1 MKFTRTL
8 ASVAAAAV
16 AVSSLA
22 VSTFADWDG
31 ANKDGNVIID
41 VADILP
47 KGVDINDVYGVRINF
62 TDASA
67 DVLAQG
73 ANGGFIFSTKSNNW
87 NQLQWCNGCDTS
99 EKPEAHNILWDTKTN
114 SITRMEE
121 KPFFT
126 AEDISGANGTYGQ
139 IALSEWWGGDI
150 AYSSIDLLNKD
161 GEKLPVASDDVKPGT
176 PDDVTPGTS
185 EDVEEIVD
193 VAIKNAGRT
202 VVDSGLVRTNIIN
215 AFTGDEADVIAEKA
229 DFANAV
235 KVKVQFTVSNFTT
248 PFKAWI
254 SFADKD
260 WGVQYWG
267 EGNTGNANAEATV
280 VDVTGNGTY
289 EVELTFAN
297 KIAAAEFIAVCTDLE
312 AEEDATD
319 IPTIAI
325 DSVKVVVDNTP
336 DEDPTP
342 GKDSGETPEPG
353 KDSGETPE
361 PGKDSGET
369 PEPGKDSGETPEPG
383 KDSGETPEPGK
394 DSGETPEDP
403 DKPIVNPDDN
413 KKPDDNKNPASPDTG
428 VTAAVLPA
436 ALAAASL
443 AVAGIV
449 LKKRK

>member
-22 VSTFADWDG
+22 VSAFAAWDG
-31 ANKDGNVIID
+31 ADGNGNLVLN

-47 KGVDINDVYGVRINF
+47 EGVDINDVYGVRINF
-62 TDASA
+62 TDAAA
-67 DVLAQG
+67 DVVAQG
-73 ANGGFIFSTKSNNW
+73 AGGGFIFSTASNNW

-99 EKPEAHNILWDTKTN
+99 EKPEGHDIQWDAETK

-126 AEDISGANGTYGQ
+126 AEDISGAEGTYGQ

-150 AYSSIDLLNKD
+150 AYSSIDFLNKD
-161 GEKLPVASDDVKPGT
+161 GEKLPVVS
-176 PDDVTPGTS
+176 DDVTPGTS

-193 VAIKNAGRT
+193 VTIKNAGRT

-215 AFTGDEADVIAEKA
+215 AWTGDDADVIAEKA

-267 EGNTGNANAEATV
+267 EGNEKNANAEGTV

-297 KIAAAEFIAVCTDLE
+297 KIAAAEFIAVCTDLA

-325 DSVKVVVDNTP
+325 DSVKIVVDNSTP
-336 DEDPTP
+336 EEPEEPANPGESSGEVPEEPEEPANP
-342 GKDSGETPEPG
+342 GKSSG
-353 KDSGETPE
+353 KI
-361 PGKDSGET
+361 
-369 PEPGKDSGETPEPG
+369 
-383 KDSGETPEPGK
+383 
-394 DSGETPEDP
+394 P
-403 DKPIVNPDDN
+403 DKPV
-413 KKPDDNKNPASPDTG
+413 SPDTG
-428 VTAAVLPA
+428 VAVAVVPA
-436 ALAAASL
+436 ALAAA
-443 AVAGIV
+443 AVATAGIV
-449 LKKRK
+449 LKKRSK

>member
-22 VSTFADWDG
+22 VSAFAAWDG
-31 ANKDGNVIID
+31 ANKDGNVILN

-47 KGVDINDVYGVRINF
+47 EGVDINDVYGVRINF

-67 DVLAQG
+67 DVLSQG
-73 ANGGFIFSTKSNNW
+73 AGGGFIFSTASNNW

-99 EKPEAHNILWDTKTN
+99 EKPEAHDILLDTKTN

-126 AEDISGANGTYGQ
+126 AEDISGAEGTYGQ
-139 IALSEWWGGDI
+139 IALSQWWGGDI
-150 AYSSIDLLNKD
+150 AYSSVDFLNKD
-161 GEKLPVASDDVKPGT
+161 GEKLPVASDDV
-176 PDDVTPGTS
+176 TPGTS
-185 EDVEEIVD
+185 EDVEETVD

-202 VVDSGLVRTNIIN
+202 VVDNGLVRTNIIN
-215 AFTGDEADVIAEKA
+215 AWTGDDADVIAEKA
-229 DFANAV
+229 DFAGAT

-254 SFADKD
+254 SFADKS

-267 EGNTGNANAEATV
+267 EGNTGNANAEGTV

-297 KIAAAEFIAVCTDLE
+297 KIDAAEFIAVCTDLA

-325 DSVKVVVDNTP
+325 DSVKIVVDN
-336 DEDPTP
+336 
-342 GKDSGETPEPG
+342 STPEEPEEPVNPG
-353 KDSGETPE
+353 ESSGDVPE
-361 PGKDSGET
+361 PVKPGESSGK
-369 PEPGKDSGETPEPG
+369 
-383 KDSGETPEPGK
+383 
-394 DSGETPEDP
+394 TPEDP
-403 DKPIVNPDDN
+403 DKPV
-413 KKPDDNKNPASPDTG
+413 SPETG
-428 VTAAVLPA
+428 VAVAVVPA
-436 ALAAASL
+436 ALAAA
-443 AVAGIV
+443 AVATAGVV
-449 LKKRK
+449 LKKSSK

>member
-22 VSTFADWDG
+22 VSAFAAWDG
-31 ANKDGNVIID
+31 ANKDGNVILN

-47 KGVDINDVYGVRINF
+47 EGVDINDVYGVRINF

-67 DVLAQG
+67 DVLSQG
-73 ANGGFIFSTKSNNW
+73 AGGGFIFSTASNNW

-99 EKPEAHNILWDTKTN
+99 EKPEAHDILLDTKTN

-126 AEDISGANGTYGQ
+126 AEDISGAEGTYGQ
-139 IALSEWWGGDI
+139 IALSQWWGGDI
-150 AYSSIDLLNKD
+150 AYSSVDFLNKD
-161 GEKLPVASDDVKPGT
+161 GEKLPVASDDV
-176 PDDVTPGTS
+176 TPGTS
-185 EDVEEIVD
+185 EDVEETVD

-202 VVDSGLVRTNIIN
+202 VVDNGLVRTNIIN
-215 AFTGDEADVIAEKA
+215 AWTGDDADVIAEKA
-229 DFANAV
+229 DFAGAT

-254 SFADKD
+254 SFADKS

-267 EGNTGNANAEATV
+267 EGNTGNANAEGTV

-297 KIAAAEFIAVCTDLE
+297 KIDAAEFIAVCTDLA

-325 DSVKVVVDNTP
+325 DSVKIVVDNSTPEEP
-336 DEDPTP
+336 DESVNP
-342 GKDSGETPEPG
+342 GESSGDVPEPVKPGESSGETP
-353 KDSGETPE
+353 K
-361 PGKDSGET
+361 
-369 PEPGKDSGETPEPG
+369 
-383 KDSGETPEPGK
+383 
-394 DSGETPEDP
+394 DP
-403 DKPIVNPDDN
+403 DKPV
-413 KKPDDNKNPASPDTG
+413 SPDTG
-428 VTAAVLPA
+428 VAVAVVPA
-436 ALAAASL
+436 ALAAA
-443 AVAGIV
+443 AVATAGVV
-449 LKKRK
+449 LKKRSK

>member
-22 VSTFADWDG
+22 VSAFAAWDG
-31 ANKDGNVIID
+31 ANKDGNLILN

-47 KGVDINDVYGVRINF
+47 EGVDINDVYGVRINF

-67 DVLAQG
+67 DVLSQG
-73 ANGGFIFSTKSNNW
+73 AGGGFIFSTASNNW

-99 EKPEAHNILWDTKTN
+99 EKPEGHDILLDTKTN

-126 AEDISGANGTYGQ
+126 AEDISGAEGTYGQ

-150 AYSSIDLLNKD
+150 AYSSVDFLNKD
-161 GEKLPVASDDVKPGT
+161 GKKLPVASE
-176 PDDVTPGTS
+176 DVTPGTT
-185 EDVEEIVD
+185 EDVEDIVD

-215 AFTGDEADVIAEKA
+215 AWTGDEADVIAEKA

-254 SFADKD
+254 SFADKS

-267 EGNTGNANAEATV
+267 EGNTGNANAEGTV

-297 KIAAAEFIAVCTDLE
+297 KIDAAEFIAVCTDLA

-325 DSVKVVVDNTP
+325 DSVKIVVDNSTP
-336 DEDPTP
+336 EEPEEPANPGESSGEVPEEPEEPANP
-342 GKDSGETPEPG
+342 GKSSG
-353 KDSGETPE
+353 KI
-361 PGKDSGET
+361 
-369 PEPGKDSGETPEPG
+369 
-383 KDSGETPEPGK
+383 
-394 DSGETPEDP
+394 P
-403 DKPIVNPDDN
+403 DKPV
-413 KKPDDNKNPASPDTG
+413 SPETG
-428 VTAAVLPA
+428 VAVAVVPA
-436 ALAAASL
+436 ALAAA
-443 AVAGIV
+443 AVATAGIV
-449 LKKRK
+449 LKKRSK

>member
-22 VSTFADWDG
+22 VSAFAAWDG
-31 ANKDGNVIID
+31 ANKDGNVILN

-47 KGVDINDVYGVRINF
+47 EGVDINDVYGVRINF

-67 DVLAQG
+67 DVLSQG
-73 ANGGFIFSTKSNNW
+73 AGGGFIFSTASNNW

-99 EKPEAHNILWDTKTN
+99 EKPEAHDILLDTKTN

-126 AEDISGANGTYGQ
+126 AEDISGAEGTYGQ
-139 IALSEWWGGDI
+139 IALSQWWGGDI
-150 AYSSIDLLNKD
+150 AYSSVDFLNKD
-161 GEKLPVASDDVKPGT
+161 GEKLPVASDDV
-176 PDDVTPGTS
+176 TPGTS
-185 EDVEEIVD
+185 EDVEETVD

-202 VVDSGLVRTNIIN
+202 VVDNGLVRTNIIN
-215 AFTGDEADVIAEKA
+215 AWTGDDADVIAEKA
-229 DFANAV
+229 DFAGAT

-254 SFADKD
+254 SFADKS

-267 EGNTGNANAEATV
+267 EGNTGNANAEGTV

-297 KIAAAEFIAVCTDLE
+297 KIDAAEFIAVCTDLA

-325 DSVKVVVDNTP
+325 DSVKIVVDNSTPEEP
-336 DEDPTP
+336 DEPVNP
-342 GKDSGETPEPG
+342 GESSDDVPEPVKPGESSGETP
-353 KDSGETPE
+353 K
-361 PGKDSGET
+361 
-369 PEPGKDSGETPEPG
+369 
-383 KDSGETPEPGK
+383 
-394 DSGETPEDP
+394 DP
-403 DKPIVNPDDN
+403 DKPV
-413 KKPDDNKNPASPDTG
+413 SPDTG
-428 VTAAVLPA
+428 VAVAVVPA
-436 ALAAASL
+436 ALAAA
-443 AVAGIV
+443 AVATAGVV
-449 LKKRK
+449 LKKRSK

>member
-22 VSTFADWDG
+22 VSAFAAWDG
-31 ANKDGNVIID
+31 ANKDGNVILN

-47 KGVDINDVYGVRINF
+47 EGVDINDVYGVRINF

-67 DVLAQG
+67 DVLSQG
-73 ANGGFIFSTKSNNW
+73 AGGGFIFSTASNNW

-99 EKPEAHNILWDTKTN
+99 EKPEAHDILLDTKTN

-126 AEDISGANGTYGQ
+126 AEDISGAEGTYGQ

-150 AYSSIDLLNKD
+150 AYSSVDFLNKD
-161 GEKLPVASDDVKPGT
+161 GKKLPVAS
-176 PDDVTPGTS
+176 DDVTPGTS
-185 EDVEEIVD
+185 EDVEETVD

-202 VVDSGLVRTNIIN
+202 VVDDGHVRTNIIN
-215 AFTGDEADVIAEKA
+215 AWTGNDADVIAEKA

-254 SFADKD
+254 SFADKS

-267 EGNTGNANAEATV
+267 EGNDGNAKAEGTV

-297 KIAAAEFIAVCTDLE
+297 KIDAAEFIAVCTDLA

-325 DSVKVVVDNTP
+325 DSVKIVVDNSTP
-336 DEDPTP
+336 EEPATP
-342 GKDSGETPEPG
+342 GESSGEVPEEPANPGKSSGKTPE
-353 KDSGETPE
+353 E
-361 PGKDSGET
+361 PT
-369 PEPGKDSGETPEPG
+369 
-383 KDSGETPEPGK
+383 
-394 DSGETPEDP
+394 P
-403 DKPIVNPDDN
+403 DKPV
-413 KKPDDNKNPASPDTG
+413 SPDTG
-428 VTAAVLPA
+428 VAVAVVPA
-436 ALAAASL
+436 ALAAA
-443 AVAGIV
+443 AVATAGIV
-449 LKKRK
+449 LKKRSK

>member
-22 VSTFADWDG
+22 VSAFAAWDG
-31 ANKDGNVIID
+31 ANKDGNLILD
-41 VADILP
+41 VANILP
-47 KGVDINDVYGVRINF
+47 EGVDINDVYGVRINF

-67 DVLAQG
+67 DVLSQG
-73 ANGGFIFSTKSNNW
+73 AGGGFIFSTASNNW

-99 EKPEAHNILWDTKTN
+99 EKPEAHDILLDTKTN

-126 AEDISGANGTYGQ
+126 AEDISGAEGTYGQ

-150 AYSSIDLLNKD
+150 AYSSIDFLNKD
-161 GEKLPVASDDVKPGT
+161 GKKLPVAS
-176 PDDVTPGTS
+176 DDVTPGTS
-185 EDVEEIVD
+185 EDVEETVD

-215 AFTGDEADVIAEKA
+215 SWTGDEADVIAEKA

-254 SFADKD
+254 SFADKS

-267 EGNTGNANAEATV
+267 EGNTGNANAEGTV

-297 KIAAAEFIAVCTDLE
+297 KIAAAEFIAVCTDLA

-325 DSVKVVVDNTP
+325 DSVKIVVDNSTP
-336 DEDPTP
+336 DEPEEPVNP
-342 GKDSGETPEPG
+342 GESSGDVPEPV
-353 KDSGETPE
+353 KPGE
-361 PGKDSGET
+361 S
-369 PEPGKDSGETPEPG
+369 
-383 KDSGETPEPGK
+383 
-394 DSGETPEDP
+394 SGETPEDP
-403 DKPIVNPDDN
+403 DKPV
-413 KKPDDNKNPASPDTG
+413 SPDTG
-428 VTAAVLPA
+428 VAVAVVPA
-436 ALAAASL
+436 ALAAA
-443 AVAGIV
+443 AVATAGVV
-449 LKKRK
+449 LKKRSK

>member
-22 VSTFADWDG
+22 VSAFAAWDG
-31 ANKDGNVIID
+31 ANKDGNVILN

-47 KGVDINDVYGVRINF
+47 EGVDINDVYGVRINF

-67 DVLAQG
+67 DVLSQG
-73 ANGGFIFSTKSNNW
+73 AGGGFIFSTASNNW

-99 EKPEAHNILWDTKTN
+99 EKPEAHDILLDTETN

-126 AEDISGANGTYGQ
+126 AEDISGAEGTYGQ
-139 IALSEWWGGDI
+139 IALSQWWGGDI
-150 AYSSIDLLNKD
+150 AHSSVDFLNKD
-161 GEKLPVASDDVKPGT
+161 GEKLPVASDDV
-176 PDDVTPGTS
+176 TPGTS
-185 EDVEEIVD
+185 EDVEETVD

-202 VVDSGLVRTNIIN
+202 VVDNGLVRTNIIN
-215 AFTGDEADVIAEKA
+215 AWTGDDADVIAEKA
-229 DFANAV
+229 DFAGAT

-254 SFADKD
+254 SFADKS

-267 EGNTGNANAEATV
+267 EGNTGNANAEGTV

-297 KIAAAEFIAVCTDLE
+297 KIDAAEFIAVCTDLA

-325 DSVKVVVDNTP
+325 DSVKIVVDNSTPEEP
-336 DEDPTP
+336 DEPVNP
-342 GKDSGETPEPG
+342 GESSGDVPEPVKPGESSGETP
-353 KDSGETPE
+353 K
-361 PGKDSGET
+361 
-369 PEPGKDSGETPEPG
+369 
-383 KDSGETPEPGK
+383 
-394 DSGETPEDP
+394 DP
-403 DKPIVNPDDN
+403 DKPV
-413 KKPDDNKNPASPDTG
+413 SPDTG
-428 VTAAVLPA
+428 VAVAVVPA
-436 ALAAASL
+436 ALAAA
-443 AVAGIV
+443 AVATAGVV
-449 LKKRK
+449 LKKRSK

>member
-22 VSTFADWDG
+22 VSAFAAWDG
-31 ANKDGNVIID
+31 ANKDGNVILN

-47 KGVDINDVYGVRINF
+47 EGVDINDVYGVRINF

-67 DVLAQG
+67 DVLSQG
-73 ANGGFIFSTKSNNW
+73 AGGGFIFSTASNNW

-99 EKPEAHNILWDTKTN
+99 EKPEAHDILLDTKTN

-126 AEDISGANGTYGQ
+126 AEDISGAEGTYGQ
-139 IALSEWWGGDI
+139 IALSQWWGGDI
-150 AYSSIDLLNKD
+150 AYSSVDFLNKD
-161 GEKLPVASDDVKPGT
+161 GEKLPVASDDV
-176 PDDVTPGTS
+176 TPGTS
-185 EDVEEIVD
+185 EDVEETVD

-202 VVDSGLVRTNIIN
+202 VVDNGLVRTNIIN
-215 AFTGDEADVIAEKA
+215 AWTGDDADVIAEKA
-229 DFANAV
+229 DFAGAT

-254 SFADKD
+254 SFADKS

-267 EGNTGNANAEATV
+267 EGNTGNANAEGTV

-297 KIAAAEFIAVCTDLE
+297 KIDAAEFIAVCTALA

-325 DSVKVVVDNTP
+325 DSVKIVVDNSTPEEP
-336 DEDPTP
+336 DEPVNP
-342 GKDSGETPEPG
+342 GESSGDVPEPVKPGESSGETP
-353 KDSGETPE
+353 K
-361 PGKDSGET
+361 
-369 PEPGKDSGETPEPG
+369 
-383 KDSGETPEPGK
+383 
-394 DSGETPEDP
+394 DP
-403 DKPIVNPDDN
+403 DKPV
-413 KKPDDNKNPASPDTG
+413 SPDTG
-428 VTAAVLPA
+428 VAVAVVPA
-436 ALAAASL
+436 ALAAA
-443 AVAGIV
+443 AVATAGVV
-449 LKKRK
+449 LKKRSK

>member
-22 VSTFADWDG
+22 VSAFAAWDG
-31 ANKDGNVIID
+31 ADSSGNLILN

-47 KGVDINDVYGVRINF
+47 EGVDINDVYGVRINF

-67 DVLAQG
+67 DVLSQG
-73 ANGGFIFSTKSNNW
+73 AGGGFIFSTASNNW

-99 EKPEAHNILWDTKTN
+99 EKPEAHDILLDTKTN

-126 AEDISGANGTYGQ
+126 AEDISGAEGTYGQ

-150 AYSSIDLLNKD
+150 AYSSVDFLNKD
-161 GEKLPVASDDVKPGT
+161 GEKLPVASDDV
-176 PDDVTPGTS
+176 TPGTS
-185 EDVEEIVD
+185 EDVEETVD

-202 VVDSGLVRTNIIN
+202 VVDNGLVRTNIIN
-215 AFTGDEADVIAEKA
+215 AWTGDEADVIAEKA

-254 SFADKD
+254 SFADKSC
-260 WGVQYWG
+260 GVQYWG
-267 EGNTGNANAEATV
+267 EGNTGNANAEGTV

-297 KIAAAEFIAVCTDLE
+297 KIAAAEFIAVCTDLA

-325 DSVKVVVDNTP
+325 DSVKIVVDNSTP
-336 DEDPTP
+336 NEPEEPVNP
-342 GKDSGETPEPG
+342 GESSGDVPEPVKPGESSG
-353 KDSGETPE
+353 K
-361 PGKDSGET
+361 
-369 PEPGKDSGETPEPG
+369 
-383 KDSGETPEPGK
+383 
-394 DSGETPEDP
+394 TPEDP
-403 DKPIVNPDDN
+403 DKPV
-413 KKPDDNKNPASPDTG
+413 SPETG
-428 VTAAVLPA
+428 VAVAVVPA
-436 ALAAASL
+436 ALAAA
-443 AVAGIV
+443 AVATAGVV
-449 LKKRK
+449 LKKRSK

>member
-22 VSTFADWDG
+22 VSAFAAWDG
-31 ANKDGNVIID
+31 ANKEGNVILN

-47 KGVDINDVYGVRINF
+47 EGVDINDVYGVRINF

-67 DVLAQG
+67 DVLSQG
-73 ANGGFIFSTKSNNW
+73 AGGGFIFSTASNNW

-99 EKPEAHNILWDTKTN
+99 EKPEAHDILLDTKTN

-126 AEDISGANGTYGQ
+126 AEDISGAEGTYGQ
-139 IALSEWWGGDI
+139 IALSQWWGGDI
-150 AYSSIDLLNKD
+150 AYSSVDFLNKD
-161 GEKLPVASDDVKPGT
+161 GEKLPVASDDV
-176 PDDVTPGTS
+176 TPGTS
-185 EDVEEIVD
+185 EDVEETVD

-202 VVDSGLVRTNIIN
+202 VVDNGLVRTNIIN
-215 AFTGDEADVIAEKA
+215 AWTGDDADVIAEKA
-229 DFANAV
+229 DFAGAT

-254 SFADKD
+254 SFADKS

-267 EGNTGNANAEATV
+267 EGNTGNANAEGTV

-297 KIAAAEFIAVCTDLE
+297 KIDAAEFIAVCTDLA

-325 DSVKVVVDNTP
+325 DSVKIVVDNSTPEEP
-336 DEDPTP
+336 DEPVNP
-342 GKDSGETPEPG
+342 GESSGDVPEPVKPGESSGETP
-353 KDSGETPE
+353 K
-361 PGKDSGET
+361 
-369 PEPGKDSGETPEPG
+369 
-383 KDSGETPEPGK
+383 
-394 DSGETPEDP
+394 DP
-403 DKPIVNPDDN
+403 DKPV
-413 KKPDDNKNPASPDTG
+413 SPDTG
-428 VTAAVLPA
+428 VAVAVVPA
-436 ALAAASL
+436 ALAAA
-443 AVAGIV
+443 AVATAGVV
-449 LKKRK
+449 LKKRSK

>member
-22 VSTFADWDG
+22 VSAFAAWDG
-31 ANKDGNVIID
+31 ANKDGNVILN

-47 KGVDINDVYGVRINF
+47 EGVDINDVYGVRINF

-67 DVLAQG
+67 DVLSQG
-73 ANGGFIFSTKSNNW
+73 AGGGFIFSTASNNW

-99 EKPEAHNILWDTKTN
+99 EKPEAHDILLDTKTN

-126 AEDISGANGTYGQ
+126 AEDISGAEGTYGQ
-139 IALSEWWGGDI
+139 IALSQWWGGDI
-150 AYSSIDLLNKD
+150 AYSSVDFLNKD
-161 GEKLPVASDDVKPGT
+161 GEKLPVAS
-176 PDDVTPGTS
+176 DDVTPGTS

-193 VAIKNAGRT
+193 VTLKNAGRT
-202 VVDSGLVRTNIIN
+202 VVDNGLVRTNIIN
-215 AFTGDEADVIAEKA
+215 AWTGNDADVIAEKA

-254 SFADKD
+254 SFADKS

-267 EGNTGNANAEATV
+267 EGNDGNAKAEGTV

-297 KIAAAEFIAVCTDLE
+297 KIDAAEFIAVCTDLA

-325 DSVKVVVDNTP
+325 DSVKIVVDNSTPEEP
-336 DEDPTP
+336 DEPVKP
-342 GKDSGETPEPG
+342 GESSGEVPEEPVKPG
-353 KDSGETPE
+353 ES
-361 PGKDSGET
+361 
-369 PEPGKDSGETPEPG
+369 
-383 KDSGETPEPGK
+383 
-394 DSGETPEDP
+394 SGETPEDP
-403 DKPIVNPDDN
+403 DKPV
-413 KKPDDNKNPASPDTG
+413 SPDTG
-428 VTAAVLPA
+428 VAVAVVPA
-436 ALAAASL
+436 ALAAA
-443 AVAGIV
+443 AVATAGVV
-449 LKKRK
+449 LKKRSK

>member
-8 ASVAAAAV
+8 ASVVAAAV

-22 VSTFADWDG
+22 VSAFAAWDG
-31 ANKDGNVIID
+31 ANKDGNVILN

-47 KGVDINDVYGVRINF
+47 EGVDINDVYGVRINF

-67 DVLAQG
+67 DVLSQG
-73 ANGGFIFSTKSNNW
+73 AGGGFIFSTASNNW

-99 EKPEAHNILWDTKTN
+99 EKPEAHDILLDTKTN

-126 AEDISGANGTYGQ
+126 AEDISGAEGTYGQ
-139 IALSEWWGGDI
+139 IALSQWWGGDI
-150 AYSSIDLLNKD
+150 AYSSVDFLNKD
-161 GEKLPVASDDVKPGT
+161 GEKLPVASDDV
-176 PDDVTPGTS
+176 TPGTS
-185 EDVEEIVD
+185 EDVEETVD

-202 VVDSGLVRTNIIN
+202 VVDNGLVRTNIIN
-215 AFTGDEADVIAEKA
+215 AWTGDDADVIAEKA
-229 DFANAV
+229 DFAGAT

-254 SFADKD
+254 SFADKS

-267 EGNTGNANAEATV
+267 EGNTGNANAEGTV

-297 KIAAAEFIAVCTDLE
+297 KIDAAEFIAVCTDLA

-325 DSVKVVVDNTP
+325 DSVKIVVDNSTPEEP
-336 DEDPTP
+336 DEPVNP
-342 GKDSGETPEPG
+342 GESSGDVPEPVKPGESSGE
-353 KDSGETPE
+353 K
-361 PGKDSGET
+361 
-369 PEPGKDSGETPEPG
+369 
-383 KDSGETPEPGK
+383 
-394 DSGETPEDP
+394 PEDP
-403 DKPIVNPDDN
+403 DKPV
-413 KKPDDNKNPASPDTG
+413 SPDTG
-428 VTAAVLPA
+428 VAVAVVPA
-436 ALAAASL
+436 ALAAA
-443 AVAGIV
+443 AVATAGVV
-449 LKKRK
+449 LKKRSK

>member
-22 VSTFADWDG
+22 VSAFAALDG
-31 ANKDGNVIID
+31 ANKDGNVILN

-47 KGVDINDVYGVRINF
+47 EGVDINDVYGVRINF

-67 DVLAQG
+67 DVLSKG
-73 ANGGFIFSTKSNNW
+73 AGGGFIFSTASNNW

-99 EKPEAHNILWDTKTN
+99 EKPEEHDILLDTKTN

-126 AEDISGANGTYGQ
+126 AEDISGAEGTYGQ
-139 IALSEWWGGDI
+139 IAFSQWWGGGI
-150 AYSSIDLLNKD
+150 AYSSVDFLNKD
-161 GEKLPVASDDVKPGT
+161 GEKLPVASDDV
-176 PDDVTPGTS
+176 TPGTS
-185 EDVEEIVD
+185 EDVEETVD

-202 VVDSGLVRTNIIN
+202 VVDNGLVRTNIIN
-215 AFTGDEADVIAEKA
+215 AWTGDDADVIAEKA
-229 DFANAV
+229 DFAGAT

-254 SFADKD
+254 SFADKS

-267 EGNTGNANAEATV
+267 EGNTGNANAEGTV

-297 KIAAAEFIAVCTDLE
+297 KIDAAEFIAVCTDLA

-325 DSVKVVVDNTP
+325 DSVKIVVDNSTPEEP
-336 DEDPTP
+336 DEPVNP
-342 GKDSGETPEPG
+342 GESSGDVPEPVKPGESSGETP
-353 KDSGETPE
+353 K
-361 PGKDSGET
+361 
-369 PEPGKDSGETPEPG
+369 
-383 KDSGETPEPGK
+383 
-394 DSGETPEDP
+394 DP
-403 DKPIVNPDDN
+403 DKPV
-413 KKPDDNKNPASPDTG
+413 SPDTG
-428 VTAAVLPA
+428 VAVAVVPA
-436 ALAAASL
+436 ALAAA
-443 AVAGIV
+443 AVATAGVV
-449 LKKRK
+449 LKKRSK

>member
-22 VSTFADWDG
+22 VSAFAAWDG
-31 ANKDGNVIID
+31 ADSNGNLKLN

-47 KGVDINDVYGVRINF
+47 EGVDINDVYGVRINF

-67 DVLAQG
+67 DVLSQG
-73 ANGGFIFSTKSNNW
+73 AGGAFIFSTASNNW

-99 EKPEAHNILWDTKTN
+99 EKPEAHDILLDTKTN

-126 AEDISGANGTYGQ
+126 AEDISGAEGTYGQ
-139 IALSEWWGGDI
+139 IALSQWWGGDI
-150 AYSSIDLLNKD
+150 AYSSVDFLNKD
-161 GEKLPVASDDVKPGT
+161 GEKLPVASDDV
-176 PDDVTPGTS
+176 TPGTS
-185 EDVEEIVD
+185 EDVEETVD

-202 VVDSGLVRTNIIN
+202 VVDNGLVRTNIIN
-215 AFTGDEADVIAEKA
+215 AWTGDDADVIAEKA
-229 DFANAV
+229 DFAGAT

-254 SFADKD
+254 SFADKS

-267 EGNTGNANAEATV
+267 EGNTGNANAEGTV

-297 KIAAAEFIAVCTDLE
+297 KIDAAEFIAVCTDLA

-325 DSVKVVVDNTP
+325 DSVKIVVDNSTPEEP
-336 DEDPTP
+336 DEPVNP
-342 GKDSGETPEPG
+342 GESSGDVPEPVKPGESSGE
-353 KDSGETPE
+353 K
-361 PGKDSGET
+361 
-369 PEPGKDSGETPEPG
+369 
-383 KDSGETPEPGK
+383 
-394 DSGETPEDP
+394 PEDP
-403 DKPIVNPDDN
+403 DKPV
-413 KKPDDNKNPASPDTG
+413 SPDTG
-428 VTAAVLPA
+428 VAVAVVPA
-436 ALAAASL
+436 ALAAA
-443 AVAGIV
+443 AVATAGVV
-449 LKKRK
+449 LKKRSK

>member
-22 VSTFADWDG
+22 VSAFAAWDG
-31 ANKDGNVIID
+31 ADSNGNLILN

-47 KGVDINDVYGVRINF
+47 EGVDINDVYGVRINF
-62 TDASA
+62 TDAA
-67 DVLAQG
+67 AEVVAQG
-73 ANGGFIFSTKSNNW
+73 AGGGFIFSTASNNW

-99 EKPEAHNILWDTKTN
+99 EKPEGHDIQWDAETK

-126 AEDISGANGTYGQ
+126 AEDISGAEGTYGQ
-139 IALSEWWGGDI
+139 VALSEWWGGDI
-150 AYSSIDLLNKD
+150 AYSSVDFLNKD
-161 GEKLPVASDDVKPGT
+161 GKKLPVAD
-176 PDDVTPGTS
+176 DDVTPGTS

-193 VAIKNAGRT
+193 VTIKNAGRT

-215 AFTGDEADVIAEKA
+215 AWTGDDADVIAEKA
-229 DFANAV
+229 DFAGAT

-254 SFADKD
+254 SFADKS

-267 EGNTGNANAEATV
+267 EGNTGNANAEGTV

-297 KIAAAEFIAVCTDLE
+297 KIDAAEFIAVCTDLA

-325 DSVKVVVDNTP
+325 DSVKIAVVKETP
-336 DEDPTP
+336 NEPEEPVNPGESSGEVPEEPVNPGKSSGKTPEEPTP
-342 GKDSGETPEPG
+342 N
-353 KDSGETPE
+353 
-361 PGKDSGET
+361 
-369 PEPGKDSGETPEPG
+369 
-383 KDSGETPEPGK
+383 
-394 DSGETPEDP
+394 
-403 DKPIVNPDDN
+403 KPV
-413 KKPDDNKNPASPDTG
+413 SPNTG
-428 VTAAVLPA
+428 VAVAVVPA
-436 ALAAASL
+436 ALAAA
-443 AVAGIV
+443 AVATAGVV
-449 LKKRK
+449 LKKRSK

>member
-22 VSTFADWDG
+22 VSAFAAWDG
-31 ANKDGNVIID
+31 ANKDGNVILN

-47 KGVDINDVYGVRINF
+47 EGVDINDVYGVRINF

-67 DVLAQG
+67 DVLSQG
-73 ANGGFIFSTKSNNW
+73 AGGGFIFSTASNNW

-99 EKPEAHNILWDTKTN
+99 EKPEAHDILLDTKTN

-126 AEDISGANGTYGQ
+126 AEDISGAEGTYGQ

-150 AYSSIDLLNKD
+150 AYSSVDFLNKD
-161 GEKLPVASDDVKPGT
+161 GEKLPVAS
-176 PDDVTPGTS
+176 DDVTPGTS

-193 VAIKNAGRT
+193 VTLKNAGRT
-202 VVDSGLVRTNIIN
+202 VVDNGLVRTNIIN
-215 AFTGDEADVIAEKA
+215 AWTGNDADVIAEKA
-229 DFANAV
+229 DFAGAT

-248 PFKAWI
+248 PFKAWL
-254 SFADKD
+254 SFADKS

-267 EGNTGNANAEATV
+267 EGNKDNANAEGTV

-297 KIAAAEFIAVCTDLE
+297 KIDAAEFIAVCTDLA

-325 DSVKVVVDNTP
+325 DSVKIVVDNSTPEEP
-336 DEDPTP
+336 DEPVKP
-342 GKDSGETPEPG
+342 GESSGEVPEEPVKPG
-353 KDSGETPE
+353 ES
-361 PGKDSGET
+361 
-369 PEPGKDSGETPEPG
+369 
-383 KDSGETPEPGK
+383 
-394 DSGETPEDP
+394 SGETPEDP
-403 DKPIVNPDDN
+403 DKPV
-413 KKPDDNKNPASPDTG
+413 SPETG
-428 VTAAVLPA
+428 VAVAVVPA
-436 ALAAASL
+436 ALAAA
-443 AVAGIV
+443 AVATAGIV
-449 LKKRK
+449 LKKRSK

>member
-22 VSTFADWDG
+22 VSAFAAWDG
-31 ANKDGNVIID
+31 ANKDGNVILN

-47 KGVDINDVYGVRINF
+47 EGVDINDVYGVRINF

-67 DVLAQG
+67 DVLSQG
-73 ANGGFIFSTKSNNW
+73 AGGAFIFSTASNNW

-99 EKPEAHNILWDTKTN
+99 EKPEAHDILLDTKTN

-126 AEDISGANGTYGQ
+126 AEDISGAEGTYSQ
-139 IALSEWWGGDI
+139 IALSQWWGGDI
-150 AYSSIDLLNKD
+150 AYSSVDFLNKD
-161 GEKLPVASDDVKPGT
+161 GEKLPVASDDV
-176 PDDVTPGTS
+176 TPGTS
-185 EDVEEIVD
+185 EDVEETVD

-202 VVDSGLVRTNIIN
+202 VVDNGLVRTNIIN
-215 AFTGDEADVIAEKA
+215 AWTGDDADVIAEKA
-229 DFANAV
+229 DFAGAT

-254 SFADKD
+254 SFADKS

-267 EGNTGNANAEATV
+267 EGNTGNANAEGTV

-297 KIAAAEFIAVCTDLE
+297 KIDAAEFIAVCTDLA

-325 DSVKVVVDNTP
+325 DSVKIVVDNSTPEEP
-336 DEDPTP
+336 DEPVNP
-342 GKDSGETPEPG
+342 GESPGDVPEPVKPGESSGE
-353 KDSGETPE
+353 K
-361 PGKDSGET
+361 
-369 PEPGKDSGETPEPG
+369 
-383 KDSGETPEPGK
+383 
-394 DSGETPEDP
+394 PEDP
-403 DKPIVNPDDN
+403 DKPV
-413 KKPDDNKNPASPDTG
+413 SPDTG
-428 VTAAVLPA
+428 VAVAVVPA
-436 ALAAASL
+436 ALAAA
-443 AVAGIV
+443 AVATAGVV
-449 LKKRK
+449 LKKRSK